1 MNVAL
6 ADHIVR
12 PARGGDHGQASGA
25 DPAASPLDRPLAG
38 DGAGGNQPGP
48 AHPTPA
54 RFVASIDFLKDEVFE
69 ICGALALCEALLIR
83 AGLVAEARRV
93 AAVFDVVESRLM
105 EPQSAAAESASLS

>member
-1 MNVAL
+1 
-6 ADHIVR
+6 
-12 PARGGDHGQASGA
+12 
-25 DPAASPLDRPLAG
+25 
-38 DGAGGNQPGP
+38 
-48 AHPTPA
+48 
-54 RFVASIDFLKDEVFE
+54 LKDEVFE